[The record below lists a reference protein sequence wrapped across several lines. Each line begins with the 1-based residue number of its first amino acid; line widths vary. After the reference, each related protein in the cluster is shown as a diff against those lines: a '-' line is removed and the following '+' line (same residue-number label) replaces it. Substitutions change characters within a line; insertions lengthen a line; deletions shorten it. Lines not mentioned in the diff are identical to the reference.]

1 MILVDTHCHL
11 DQPVFDRDREEVLGR
26 AAAAGVR
33 ALVIPAIGPDR
44 WEGLLALAGRNGE
57 DRSPEATAGGGGAGA
72 AMDPAGA
79 GAAQAGGADPAPGG
93 RGDFATGDEA
103 SAAPSRPRLVV
114 GLGVHP
120 QLLPEVD
127 PAGDGELLARLDRLL
142 ATGAAVAVGEC
153 GLDGPAAELSAW
165 GSLERQGR
173 LLEGQ
178 LELARAHGLPVLLHV
193 FRAQEAAVRIL
204 ERFGPLPA
212 GGVLHS
218 YSGSQELVKRWSKR
232 GLHFSFTGP
241 VTSPQ
246 STRVHAAVREV
257 PEELLLVESDAP
269 DQPPVR
275 YRGERNEPAHLP
287 HVVAAVAELRGMPVE
302 RVAEVTTA
310 NACRLFGLGEYS

>member
-11 DQPVFDRDREEVLGR
+11 DQPVFDRDREEVLAR
-26 AAAAGVR
+26 AAAAGVG

-44 WEGLLALAGRNGE
+44 WEGLLALA
-57 DRSPEATAGGGGAGA
+57 DRGARGGDSAPAGGGAGA
-72 AMDPAGA
+72 TPGLADPEDSPPAG
-79 GAAQAGGADPAPGG
+79 
-93 RGDFATGDEA
+93 RA
-103 SAAPSRPRLVV
+103 SAVLSRPRLAV

-120 QLLPEVD
+120 QLLPELD
-127 PAGDGELLARLDRLL
+127 PAGDGERLDRLDRLL
-142 ATGAAVAVGEC
+142 ATGVAVAVGEC

-165 GSLERQGR
+165 GSLERQSR

-178 LELARAHGLPVLLHV
+178 LELARAHRLPVLLHV
-193 FRAQEAAVRIL
+193 FRAQEAAVRLL

-218 YSGSQELVKRWSKR
+218 YSGSHELVKRWRKR

-241 VTSPQ
+241 VTYPH

-287 HVVAAVAELRGMPVE
+287 HVVEALAGIRGVTPE
-302 RVAEVTTA
+302 RVAEVTTE
-310 NACRLFGLGEYS
+310 NARRLFGLGELP